1 MEAIIIAES
10 FGGVFLATSLRNALV
25 PEYMTFY
32 GHKAPTSRNSVAPQV
47 TYGNQN
53 IVAQHFGKNLT

>member
-25 PEYMTFY
+25 PEYDLFMATM
-32 GHKAPTSRNSVAPQV
+32 HLQVATP
-47 TYGNQN
+47 
-53 IVAQHFGKNLT
+53 